1 MPKKSSN
8 DSKTTS
14 GPKKSLGQHW
24 LKDRAILDYIADL
37 AADNAA
43 PKNLCVEVGPGLGFL
58 TSSLLKRFEKVI
70 AVELDS
76 TLAKN
81 LPKSFPG
88 KNLEVVEADILA
100 CDFPD
105 APFVLAGNIPYYL
118 TSQLLL
124 KIAYAKNPP
133 IRSVLLIQKEVAEKI
148 ASHVGVLGKTLEN
161 RLWVT
166 LGATV
171 LRDKFT
177 PPPKVDSAVVILT
190 PHAPLISEEAIAL
203 LRRGYSSPRKKL
215 LNNLNLPS
223 ETLLPIFKSLGLS
236 PSARPSDLTLT
247 DWQKLYDHLHT
258 GPSSGNGSLT
268 QSSSP
273 KSS

>member
-1 MPKKSSN
+1 M
-8 DSKTTS
+8 
-14 GPKKSLGQHW
+14 PKKSLGQHW
-24 LKDRAILDYIADL
+24 LKDRVILDYIANT
-37 AADNAA
+37 AADT
-43 PKNLCVEVGPGLGFL
+43 KNLPQLCVEVGPGLGFL

-70 AVELDS
+70 AVELDPA
-76 TLAKN
+76 LAKN

-148 ASHVGVLGKTLEN
+148 ASYEGVLGKTLEN
-161 RLWVT
+161 RLRVT

-190 PHAPLISEEAIAL
+190 PHAPLVPEEAIKL

-215 LNNLNLPS
+215 INNLNLPH
-223 ETLLPIFKSLGLS
+223 ETLLPVFEKLNLS
-236 PSARPSDLTLT
+236 PSARPSDLTLA
-247 DWQKLYDHLHT
+247 DWEDLHMC
-258 GPSSGNGSLT
+258 LMRR
-268 QSSSP
+268 
-273 KSS
+273 